1 MYILIFKIIFEF
13 QILAVILRYLTSRH
27 LATLFNRIELMKTQ
41 QSGNSS
47 MITVSFVLFRPFAEK
62 EQTFQ

>member
-1 MYILIFKIIFEF
+1 MIFKIIFEF
-13 QILAVILRYLTSRH
+13 QILAVIFRYLTIKRH

-41 QSGNSS
+41 QSGSSS